1 MKRIELLAPAKDL
14 RSGKIAIDYGADAVY
29 IGAERFGARSGATN
43 SMSDVAELA
52 RYAHLFGAKLYV
64 TMNTII
70 YDDELDEAKRQ
81 AENAWQA
88 GADALIVQDMA
99 MLELDLPPIEL
110 HASTQTFALRADR
123 VEFLAKSGFSRVIL
137 ERAVSLDEIREIRK
151 HTDVELEAFV
161 HGAICVGFSGQC
173 YFSQTMMGRSGNRG
187 QCAQPCRWTYNL
199 LDQDFNRL
207 IEDKHLLSVRDLNM
221 SEYVGDLIDAG
232 ITSFK
237 VEGRLKDEN
246 YVKNTVAYYRQHIDR
261 VIAKRDDC
269 ERSSFGRSEVM
280 FEPAPEK
287 TFTRGFTDWFISGK
301 MDKVAEFNTPK
312 ATGAYLGRVKCLIN
326 KSFELDT
333 KEVLTAGDGIC
344 FKDSRS
350 GFSGTNVNRV
360 EGKIVY
366 PNKMDGIEVGTE
378 IYRNFDK
385 SFADMLTRDVTLRRL
400 DVSMHVGGRIGEV
413 VLKAED
419 TRGNSSEV
427 VLNGDM
433 DIAKN
438 RERMEMTVRSQ
449 LAKSGDTPFE
459 VKHISV
465 DFADSMPFLTA
476 ATLNGFRRQV
486 LTKLESTIL
495 NNYARTER
503 VVTDEKSAYPQST
516 LDFRA
521 NVVNHL
527 SEKFYRERGVTNIQS
542 GYELLSDYAGAV
554 VMTSRYCIRRECGMC
569 LKNPKTK
576 YRGKLFIENNFHT
589 FELKFDC
596 ANCEM
601 SLIYCGNRKM

>member
-1 MKRIELLAPAKDL
+1 
-14 RSGKIAIDYGADAVY
+14 
-29 IGAERFGARSGATN
+29 
-43 SMSDVAELA
+43 
-52 RYAHLFGAKLYV
+52 
-64 TMNTII
+64 
-70 YDDELDEAKRQ
+70 
-81 AENAWQA
+81 
-88 GADALIVQDMA
+88 
-99 MLELDLPPIEL
+99 
-110 HASTQTFALRADR
+110 
-123 VEFLAKSGFSRVIL
+123 
-137 ERAVSLDEIREIRK
+137 
-151 HTDVELEAFV
+151 
-161 HGAICVGFSGQC
+161 
-173 YFSQTMMGRSGNRG
+173 
-187 QCAQPCRWTYNL
+187 
-199 LDQDFNRL
+199 
-207 IEDKHLLSVRDLNM
+207 
-221 SEYVGDLIDAG
+221 
-232 ITSFK
+232 
-237 VEGRLKDEN
+237 
-246 YVKNTVAYYRQHIDR
+246 
-261 VIAKRDDC
+261 
-269 ERSSFGRSEVM
+269 
-280 FEPAPEK
+280 
-287 TFTRGFTDWFISGK
+287 
-301 MDKVAEFNTPK
+301 
-312 ATGAYLGRVKCLIN
+312 
-326 KSFELDT
+326 LDT

-366 PNKMDGIEVGTE
+366 PNKMDGIEAGTE

-476 ATLNGFRRQV
+476 ATLNGLRRQV